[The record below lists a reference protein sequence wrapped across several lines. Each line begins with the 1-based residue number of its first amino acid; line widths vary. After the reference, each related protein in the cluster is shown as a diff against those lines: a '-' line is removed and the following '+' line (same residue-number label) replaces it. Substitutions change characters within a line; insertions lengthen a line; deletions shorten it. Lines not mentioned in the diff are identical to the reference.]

1 MAAIVMAVLLFF
13 THFARLALNHP
24 MGRAQMQSMPRH
36 DPLPRKAEDAAL
48 AWSRYKRMMKWMA
61 LAAAIAAALA
71 VAYLKAT
78 SDAMPLPMVL
88 ATIAGV
94 GLSVLLGT
102 GLMGL
107 VFLSD
112 RTGHDEGAHRSST
125 SMGSRDGDAA
135 GREQR
140 P

>member
-1 MAAIVMAVLLFF
+1 
-13 THFARLALNHP
+13 
-24 MGRAQMQSMPRH
+24 MPRH
-36 DPLPRKAEDAAL
+36 DPLPPKAEAPAL
-48 AWSRYKRMMKWMA
+48 AWSRYRRMMKWMA
-61 LAAAIAAALA
+61 LASEVAAALA

-78 SDAMPLPMVL
+78 SDEMPWQMVL

-102 GLMGL
+102 ALMGL

-112 RTGHDEGAHRSST
+112 RSGYD
-125 SMGSRDGDAA
+125 DAA
-135 GREQR
+135 SGQDKR